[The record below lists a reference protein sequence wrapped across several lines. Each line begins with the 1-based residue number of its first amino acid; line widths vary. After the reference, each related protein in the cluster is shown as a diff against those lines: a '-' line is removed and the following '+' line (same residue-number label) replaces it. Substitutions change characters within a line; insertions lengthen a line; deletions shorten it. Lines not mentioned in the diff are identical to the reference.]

1 MYLERDFSGDLFAQY
16 SRIVGTNNLLSL
28 EKATSHATTGDD
40 AISIEIFTK
49 PKKIIQE
56 RYKNLK
62 LKEIPRWL
70 LLRNYTNNQIAK
82 LFTRVFRESTGD
94 NYEDRVPRPY
104 IACTSVN
111 QVYNESSQDLLTD
124 RSWLYFSEENNG
136 LTDSLFNEGIKN
148 FSQLGIYGNA
158 DTRIDGRFALLRKI
172 MYIDCEDVKAAEF
185 IQSKIGTVYNAEYFR
200 CIVTDILLSALKYC
214 SDKPDFLLRVDGM
227 LEKRYFMKKKVAELR
242 KEPYSCS
249 DSQSVE
255 ERLLTGWYYTEVE
268 RIGFQLSE
276 TYKNKE
282 LPCMVKIT
290 REKCNDKVDYLVF
303 KNPVDSVY
311 NETFNWKYI
320 NNMIACKLRDPLD
333 FPD

>member
-1 MYLERDFSGDLFAQY
+1 
-16 SRIVGTNNLLSL
+16 
-28 EKATSHATTGDD
+28 
-40 AISIEIFTK
+40 
-49 PKKIIQE
+49 
-56 RYKNLK
+56 
-62 LKEIPRWL
+62 
-70 LLRNYTNNQIAK
+70 
-82 LFTRVFRESTGD
+82 
-94 NYEDRVPRPY
+94 
-104 IACTSVN
+104 
-111 QVYNESSQDLLTD
+111 
-124 RSWLYFSEENNG
+124 
-136 LTDSLFNEGIKN
+136 
-148 FSQLGIYGNA
+148 
-158 DTRIDGRFALLRKI
+158 

-276 TYKNKE
+276 TYKTSE
-282 LPCMVKIT
+282 LPCMIKIT
-290 REKCNDKVDYLVF
+290 REKCNDDVDYLVF

-311 NETFNWKYI
+311 NETFNWNYI
-320 NNMIACKLRDPLD
+320 NNMISFKLRDPLD
-333 FPD
+333 FPDGHMSLFTIKKYIEGLGISISEEKKPECVFNYKEFEYKNSDEKYLIFETKLPVLKREKCNVKRTILDR